1 MEIDAPQMETG
12 APQTRKGAPKSNIIM
27 DETIKSLNIILYL
40 WL

>member
-12 APQTRKGAPKSNIIM
+12 APETRRGAPESNIIM
-27 DETIKSLNIILYL
+27 DETIKSSNNILYL